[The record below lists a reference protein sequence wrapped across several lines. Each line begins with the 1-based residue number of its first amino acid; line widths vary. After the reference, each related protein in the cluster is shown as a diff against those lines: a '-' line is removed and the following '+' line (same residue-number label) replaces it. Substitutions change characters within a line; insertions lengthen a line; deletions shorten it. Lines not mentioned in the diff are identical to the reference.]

1 MLDEFIKVLKCDI
14 QEWILKDEAKV
25 VVDLWP
31 RRAGVATQVV
41 VDDTPTALYPYGKE
55 PKLVMLSRCLCM
67 SVTLTTTCGPLLLRG
82 VPIWID
88 DEADDDVALNVSRDM
103 SDSEFLPS
111 AEVAVNQV
119 SRSHL
124 IVLDDDP
131 VARMECSPVVDM
143 LPGESKEDLRRR
155 CEAMVKAILVAKV
168 EDARSLGLRDEE
180 VVRLKQLQ
188 AKFVDVLRTN
198 VRNDPR
204 SCDGVWWIRRGTT
217 VVRDCAF
224 NDQGTPDFDWLDKSR
239 IKHVQN
245 LQSSL
250 DEMHRDVSARSKKS
264 YVAKRELD
272 TRRKNPETPKQGV
285 QIDELWLV
293 QRGSERHGE
302 DLEDHAAYGEGGF
315 HVEDLLATRVVNG
328 QHEILED
335 VPVQLRKWVLS
346 QKHDDG
352 VEAMQEALELT
363 LGHLL

>member
-1 MLDEFIKVLKCDI
+1 
-14 QEWILKDEAKV
+14 
-25 VVDLWP
+25 
-31 RRAGVATQVV
+31 
-41 VDDTPTALYPYGKE
+41 
-55 PKLVMLSRCLCM
+55 
-67 SVTLTTTCGPLLLRG
+67 
-82 VPIWID
+82 
-88 DEADDDVALNVSRDM
+88 M

-188 AKFVDVLRTN
+188 AKFVDTREEKTPKPRNKAFKLTNFGVGDYVL
-198 VRNDPR
+198 VG
-204 SCDGVWWIRRGTT
+204 S
-217 VVRDCAF
+217 VVRYPSKLSPAWRASA
-224 NDQGTPDFDWLDKSR
+224 PSSR
-239 IKHVQN
+239 ACEPFLPSEV
-245 LQSSL
+245 
-250 DEMHRDVSARSKKS
+250 
-264 YVAKRELD
+264 
-272 TRRKNPETPKQGV
+272 
-285 QIDELWLV
+285 V